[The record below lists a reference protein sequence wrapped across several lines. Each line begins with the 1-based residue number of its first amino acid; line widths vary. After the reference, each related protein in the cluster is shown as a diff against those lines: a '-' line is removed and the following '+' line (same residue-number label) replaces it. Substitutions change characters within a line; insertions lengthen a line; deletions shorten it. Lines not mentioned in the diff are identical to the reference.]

1 MENILTKLESEI
13 NASFLR
19 VLNVTTPGSDLFFK
33 GQDTELMW
41 GRSGNDTIVGLNLG
55 ADNSDRP
62 QIDFMV
68 GDGDPMSVLMRS
80 QLNWSD
86 RFVLG
91 DWKQLYYA
99 DSKGLNFGLKQFA
112 SILDF
117 NPKQDIIQLH
127 GISKDY
133 QLVESPV
140 GTAIFWNRGTVP
152 DLIAVLPGVYHLS
165 REANYFQY
173 KGYTPP
179 PGPVIEKTQQLGSVG
194 LDVLLSSA
202 TDPNGNLYVAG
213 ATSGYEGKVNNA
225 GSNDVLVAKYDNN
238 GNQQWIKQFGTSN
251 ADFATNVAT
260 DKQGNYYLV
269 GMTKG
274 DLGKPNQ
281 GQGNYDVWFAKYD
294 SDGNQQ
300 WIEQFGTELID
311 ATFSIKL
318 DDDGNVYLSGFSVN
332 QQQKGLFFQPGV
344 FADKPWVTKYDSN
357 GNQQW
362 FKEFGSASLTFNE
375 AYGVA
380 VSNDGSVYST
390 GWALGDEFGKNAG
403 LYDVW
408 VAKNDNN
415 GNQQWIKQFG
425 TKDYEFAK
433 AIDIDSQ
440 GNVYITGWTLGDLS
454 GKNAGSYDA
463 WVTKYDSNGN
473 QKWIKQF
480 GTDGDDGSF
489 GMKVDS
495 DGNIFL
501 TGYTNNSLAQTNAGS
516 ADAWVGKYDTDGN
529 QLWIQQF
536 GTSESDVAT
545 SITVDN
551 QGHVFVTGTTEGSFG
566 GINAGSVDSWVAKL
580 NSNSGTLQDFSATPK
595 INQNDNLI
603 GGDRPKNITKTMKN
617 LTATPKLISQNDCLG
632 GDIPKNL
639 TETMQDLT
647 ATPKLITQNDSVFD
661 DDIVKSLTGTVPDLS
676 TAPKL
681 LTETSNVIDDTAKSL
696 TGTVPDLSTAPKL
709 LTETSNVIDDTAK
722 SLTGTVPDLSTAP
735 KLLTETSNVIDDT
748 AKSLTG
754 TVPDLSTAPKLLTE
768 TSNVIDDTAKSLT
781 GTMEDLS
788 TAPKLLSETSNVIDD
803 SVKSLTG
810 TVPDLST
817 APKLLSETSNVI
829 DDSVKSLTGTVPDLS
844 TGTKLLSETSKVIDD
859 TAKSLTGTV
868 PDLSTAPKLLSE
880 TNNVIGDSV
889 KSLTGTVPDL
899 STGTNF
905 DPIAFTSPIISQG
918 IADATNALIL
928 NDLLKNSEMTL
939 GLDLSAK
946 NFLAPSNL

>member
-1 MENILTKLESEI
+1 MENILTKLESDI

-33 GQDTELMW
+33 SQDSELMW
-41 GRSGNDTIVGLNLG
+41 GRSGNDTIVGLNPG

-68 GDGDPMSVLMRS
+68 GDGDSLPASVEG

-91 DWKQLYYA
+91 DWKQPYYA
-99 DSKGLNFGLKQFA
+99 DSKGLDFGLKQFT

-117 NPKQDIIQLH
+117 NPKQDIIELQ
-127 GISKDY
+127 GTSKDY
-133 QLVESPV
+133 QLLESPL

-165 REANYFQY
+165 PDADYFHY
-173 KGYTPP
+173 EGYTPP
-179 PGPVIEKTQQLGSVG
+179 PGPVLEKTQQLGSAG

-225 GSNDVLVAKYDNN
+225 GSNDVLLAKYDNN
-238 GNQQWIKQFGTSN
+238 GNQQWIKQFGTSK
-251 ADFATNVAT
+251 ADFATNVVT
-260 DKQGNYYLV
+260 DKKGNFYLV

-274 DLGKPNQ
+274 DLGGPNQ

-300 WIEQFGTELID
+300 WIKQFGNGLID
-311 ATFSIKL
+311 ATFSIKV
-318 DDDGNVYLSGFSVN
+318 DDEGNLYLSGFSVN
-332 QQQKGLFFQPGV
+332 QKQEGLFFQRGV
-344 FADKPWVTKYDSN
+344 LADKPWVTKYDSN

-362 FKEFGSASLTFNE
+362 FKEFGSGSQSGSLTLNE

-390 GWALGDEFGKNAG
+390 GWNLGDDFGKNAG

-415 GNQQWIKQFG
+415 GDQQWIKQFG
-425 TKDYEFAK
+425 TKDYEFPK
-433 AIDIDSQ
+433 AIDVDSQ
-440 GNVYITGWTLGDLS
+440 GNVYITGWTQGDLS

-473 QKWIKQF
+473 QQWIKQF
-480 GTDGDDGSF
+480 GTQGDDGSF
-489 GMKVDS
+489 GMKLDS

-516 ADAWVGKYDTDGN
+516 ADAWVAKYDTDGN

-536 GTSESDVAT
+536 GTPESDGAT

-603 GGDRPKNITKTMKN
+603 GGDRPTNITETMKN
-617 LTATPKLISQNDCLG
+617 LTATPKLISQSDRLG
-632 GDIPKNL
+632 GDIAKNL
-639 TETMQDLT
+639 TETIQDLT
-647 ATPKLITQNDSVFD
+647 AIPKLISQNDSVFD
-661 DDIVKSLTGTVPDLS
+661 DDIAKSLTKTMKDLTATPKLISQNDSVFDDDIIKNLTGTLPDLSAAPKLLSESSNLINDSVKNLTGTVPDLS
-676 TAPKL
+676 AAPKL
-681 LTETSNVIDDTAKSL
+681 ISESSSLIGDSVKNL
-696 TGTVPDLSTAPKL
+696 TGTVPDLSAAPKQI
-709 LTETSNVIDDTAK
+709 SQ
-722 SLTGTVPDLSTAP
+722 
-735 KLLTETSNVIDDT
+735 
-748 AKSLTG
+748 
-754 TVPDLSTAPKLLTE
+754 
-768 TSNVIDDTAKSLT
+768 
-781 GTMEDLS
+781 
-788 TAPKLLSETSNVIDD
+788 
-803 SVKSLTG
+803 
-810 TVPDLST
+810 
-817 APKLLSETSNVI
+817 
-829 DDSVKSLTGTVPDLS
+829 
-844 TGTKLLSETSKVIDD
+844 
-859 TAKSLTGTV
+859 
-868 PDLSTAPKLLSE
+868 
-880 TNNVIGDSV
+880 NNILPLGI
-889 KSLTGTVPDL
+889 
-899 STGTNF
+899 GTNL
-905 DPIAFTSPIISQG
+905 DPVAFTSPSILTQG

-928 NDLLKNSEMTL
+928 DDPLKNSVLTPSSL
-939 GLDLSAK
+939 NLSPN
-946 NFLAPSNL
+946 NFLVPFNL